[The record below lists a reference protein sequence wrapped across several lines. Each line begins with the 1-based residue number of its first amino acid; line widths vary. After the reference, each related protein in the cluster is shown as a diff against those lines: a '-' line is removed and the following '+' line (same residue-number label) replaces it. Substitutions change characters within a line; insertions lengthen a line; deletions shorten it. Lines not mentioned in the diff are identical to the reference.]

1 MVHAPNIRMFMMITQ
16 YLKTT
21 ISRNIGKAVIIL
33 AMVCFEGHS
42 DLYYAQASQLSSVSD
57 TYITHEIIFSGPRQ
71 EISLKIP
78 DDPGFSSFAISVPN
92 VISRSGQ
99 PTIIGFRWLKTH
111 GWKGIV
117 DLRVGGESGL
127 IGDDTNIKEFKELH
141 FNYLALPINNKSV
154 PSDQQAQK
162 FLEFVTNPLN
172 QPIHV
177 HCYAGVGRT
186 GVMIALYRYMVQGWP
201 IDKAISESRL
211 FRGGVNK
218 IQKNWL
224 ERWAQEHKP
233 GSYGKPQRHA
243 VVPK

>member
-1 MVHAPNIRMFMMITQ
+1 MRLIKQKRIHTVLLILFFSFYCSLLSFAENLPYELR
-16 YLKTT
+16 
-21 ISRNIGKAVIIL
+21 RVI
-33 AMVCFEGHS
+33 
-42 DLYYAQASQLSSVSD
+42 
-57 TYITHEIIFSGPRQ
+57 P
-71 EISLKIP
+71 LKIP
-78 DDPGFSSFAISVPN
+78 NDPGFSSFAISVPN

-99 PTIIGFRWLKTH
+99 PTIIGFRWLKAH

-117 DLRVGGESGL
+117 DLRVGGERGQ
-127 IGDDTNIKEFKELH
+127 IGDDTNIQGFNELH
-141 FNYLALPINNKSV
+141 FNYLALPITDNSV

-172 QPIHV
+172 RPIHV

-201 IDKAISESRL
+201 IDRAISESRL
-211 FRGGVNK
+211 FRGGVDK

-233 GSYGKPQRHA
+233 GSYGGITLIHSLRQSSNPL
-243 VVPK
+243 